1 VPNWL
6 KNGLLAAVI
15 AAILFVLI
23 SPLPE
28 LDAAGTIRSTIVPF
42 VLVLS
47 WALLLGSLTFTLPA
61 PALSLSFE
69 HGAILKK
76 NCARLC

>member
-1 VPNWL
+1 L
-6 KNGLLAAVI
+6 KNGLLVAVI

-28 LDAAGTIRSTIVPF
+28 LDAAGTIRSTIIPF

-47 WALLLGSLTFTLPA
+47 WALLLGSLSSTLSP
-61 PALSLSFE
+61 PALSLSSE
-69 HGAILKK
+69 HGDILKK